1 METPIVNPE
10 GGSKSSQTINLLIR
24 LDVLGLSPKNTDGG
38 SGVHVRATYEQSR
51 AQSESDALDLEAA
64 ALDERYQRLE
74 GHSIEFRLEPD
85 GRVADFKGLEDVLPN
100 RDDAEPALSWIR
112 GLSAGAGLPE
122 EGIVVRQRWRK
133 ETILTGLPLNDVVWR
148 AESTYLRDEPCHTTA
163 AGNAAQAGPAP
174 EMCAVILTRF
184 DIARRGPGSSDATPD
199 EYRRNGLR
207 TSGSWAGSGQSLD
220 SISIATGLL
229 VRSTQTSTQKMD
241 YLITSASSGSSIHHT
256 GEVQTRSEI
265 TLVNAAP
272 AATRT

>member
-1 METPIVNPE
+1 M
-10 GGSKSSQTINLLIR
+10 
-24 LDVLGLSPKNTDGG
+24 
-38 SGVHVRATYEQSR
+38 
-51 AQSESDALDLEAA
+51 
-64 ALDERYQRLE
+64 E
-74 GHSIEFRLEPD
+74 GHSIEFTLEPD
-85 GRVADFKGLEDVLPN
+85 GRVAGFKGLEDVLPN
-100 RDDAEPALSWIR
+100 RDDTEPALSWAR
-112 GLSAGAGLPE
+112 GLSAGGGLPE
-122 EGIVVRQRWRK
+122 EGLVIRQRWRK
-133 ETILTGLPLNDVVWR
+133 ERILTGLPLNDVVWR

-256 GEVQTRSEI
+256 GEVQIRSEI
-265 TLVNAAP
+265 TLVNAAS
-272 AATRT
+272 AATRP